1 MRPYANSTLRLP
13 SRLLAV
19 LILGASLAA
28 CGGESSETLLQKARE
43 SLQAGDRKAAI
54 IQLKSAIQEDD
65 KNAEARYALGKLYV
79 DMGDGA
85 SAEKELRR
93 ALELGLARER
103 ALVPLGHALLLQRE
117 FDKLLEEIPSRPNGQ
132 PAEVAALLALRA
144 EAQLGRQHLDDA
156 ALSYEAARRLD
167 PNSIEALRGLA
178 LVALARQQPDTA
190 LALANEAIATS
201 PARHEPWL
209 LKAGLLNAAGK
220 TDEAIRA
227 YQEALKRKPDDLVS
241 RLSLATLY
249 VRTRQFDAAQREID
263 AAHKIEPRALQLH
276 LVRGEL
282 HFAQQNFPAA
292 HDQLQQVLKV
302 APKLGQA
309 VLLMGATQ
317 YALGAF
323 EQAETHLTTVLD
335 AVPGSVYAR
344 TLLASV
350 YLKTRRPDRALDTLR
365 PLLTAEPPNP
375 AALALAGEA
384 YMLRQEPARAAEYLE
399 QAAKVAPQAAGVR
412 TELALS
418 RLAAG
423 DIDRGMVE
431 LEAAAGLAGSPAQT
445 DLALITAYLARRE
458 FDKALGAIAV
468 LEKKDP
474 KNPLVHNLRGGA
486 HLGKNDVPAARRA
499 FEQALALDA
508 TYYPAAANLAQL
520 DFRDKNPKAARARF
534 ESVLA
539 ADKASVPAM
548 MGLASLERA
557 AGNERA
563 MLDWVKRAAAADP
576 KALAPRSALVHYHLG
591 KNAPA
596 QALAAARE
604 AQTANPAAPE
614 AMELLG
620 IAQFAAGE
628 KDNAVVT
635 FTKLAE
641 MAPRAPG
648 VYLRLGAAQAAN
660 ERISDARRS
669 YARALELN
677 PDLAEAH
684 VGLVQLDLKEQLGAD
699 ALRRARQ
706 LQARQP
712 RSPLGHTLEGDILAS
727 QKDHAGAAAA
737 YLRAFDLDKTTLAL
751 IKLHASLH
759 AAGKG
764 ADAETRAAQWL
775 KARPQ
780 DYALRGYLADHYLR
794 TGQNPAAIAQYQAIV
809 QAAPDNTLAL
819 NNLAWLYQQEKDPR
833 ALATAERAYK
843 LSPDTPS
850 IADTLGW
857 IRVQQGDFRR
867 GVDLLQKALAATPDV
882 AEIRWHLAYAL
893 HKSGDNARA
902 RQELERLINSGLAFS
917 AETEARR
924 LLAELKAKGR

>member
-1 MRPYANSTLRLP
+1 MRPYANSTLRLS
-13 SRLLAV
+13 SRLLSV

-28 CGGESSETLLQKARE
+28 CGGESSETLLQKARQ
-43 SLQAGDRKAAI
+43 SLDAGDRKAAI
-54 IQLKSAIQEDD
+54 IQLKSAIQEDG

-79 DMGDGA
+79 DMGDGV

-132 PAEVAALLALRA
+132 PAEAAALLALRA
-144 EAQLGRQHLDDA
+144 EAQLGRRHLDDA
-156 ALSYEAARRLD
+156 ALGYEAARRLD

-178 LVALARQQPDTA
+178 LVALARQQPGAA
-190 LALANEAIATS
+190 LALVNEAIEKS

-209 LKAGLLNAAGK
+209 LKADLLNADGK

-227 YQEALKRKPDDLVS
+227 YQETLKRKPDDLIS
-241 RLSLATLY
+241 HLSLATLY
-249 VRTRQFDAAQREID
+249 VRTQQFDAAQRAID
-263 AAHKIEPRALQLH
+263 AAHKIEPGALQLG
-276 LVRGEL
+276 LVRGQL
-282 HFAQQNFPAA
+282 YFAQQKFPAA
-292 HDQLQQVLKV
+292 RDQLQQVLKV

-309 VLLMGATQ
+309 ILLMGATQ
-317 YALGAF
+317 YALGAL
-323 EQAETHLTTVLD
+323 EQAETHLATFLN
-335 AVPGSVYAR
+335 AVPDSVYAR

-384 YMLRQEPARAAEYLE
+384 YMQRQEPARAAEYLE
-399 QAAKVAPQAAGVR
+399 KAAKVAPQAAGVR

-458 FDKALGAIAV
+458 FDKALGAIAA

-486 HLGKNDVPAARRA
+486 YLGKNDVPAARRA

-508 TYYPAAANLAQL
+508 AYYPAAANLAQL

-548 MGLASLERA
+548 MGLAALERA
-557 AGNERA
+557 AGNEQA

-576 KALAPRSALVHYHLG
+576 KALAPRGALVHYHLG

-596 QALAAARE
+596 QALAVARE
-604 AQTANPAAPE
+604 AQAANPTAPE

-620 IAQFAAGE
+620 IAQLAAGE
-628 KDNAVVT
+628 KDNAIVT
-635 FTKLAE
+635 FSKLAE

-648 VYLRLGAAQAAN
+648 VHVRLAAAQAAN

-712 RSPLGHTLEGDILAS
+712 RSPLGHSLEGDILAS
-727 QKDHAGAAAA
+727 QKDPAGAAAA
-737 YLRAFDLDKTTLAL
+737 YLRAYDLDKTTLAL

-775 KARPQ
+775 KAQPQ
-780 DYALRGYLADHYLR
+780 DYALRSYLADHYLK
-794 TGQNPAAIAQYQAIV
+794 TGQNKPAIAQYQAIV
-809 QAAPDNTLAL
+809 QAAPDNALAL

-843 LSPDTPS
+843 LSPDAPS

-857 IRVQQGDFRR
+857 IQVQQGDARR
-867 GVDLLQKALAATPDV
+867 GLALLKQAHAKTPQHPGIHYHLAAALAKTGEPA
-882 AEIRWHLAYAL
+882 
-893 HKSGDNARA
+893 KART
-902 RQELERLINSGLAFS
+902 ELD
-917 AETEARR
+917 R
-924 LLAELKAKGR
+924 LLARGTPFPEEPDARALFEQLKR

>member
-1 MRPYANSTLRLP
+1 MPPRPLP
-13 SRLLAV
+13 HRRLLALV
-19 LILGASLAA
+19 LCASLAA
-28 CGGESSETLLQKARE
+28 CGGESSETLVKQAQQ
-43 SLQAGDRKAAI
+43 SLATGDRKAAI
-54 IQLKSAIQEDD
+54 IQLKSAIQEDA
-65 KNAEARYALGKLYV
+65 KNAEARFALGKLYV

-117 FDKLLEEIPSRPNGQ
+117 FDKLLEEIPSKPDGQ

-144 EAQLGRQHLDDA
+144 EAQLGRRHLDDA

-167 PNSIEALRGLA
+167 PTSVEALRGLA

-190 LALANEAIATS
+190 MALANEAIEKS

-209 LKAGLLNAAGK
+209 LKADLLNADGK
-220 TDEAIRA
+220 NDEAIRA

-241 RLSLATLY
+241 HLSLATLY

-263 AAHKIEPRALQLH
+263 ATHKIEPGALQLR
-276 LVRGEL
+276 LVRGQL
-282 HFAQQNFPAA
+282 YFAQQNFTAA
-292 HDQLQQVLKV
+292 RDQLQQVLKF
-302 APKLGQA
+302 APNLGQA

-323 EQAETHLTTVLD
+323 EQAETHLATFLD

-384 YMLRQEPARAAEYLE
+384 HMQRREPARAAEYLE
-399 QAAKVAPQAAGVR
+399 KAAKVAPQAAGVR

-508 TYYPAAANLAQL
+508 AYYPAAVNLAQL
-520 DFRDKNPKAARARF
+520 DLRDKNPKAARARF
-534 ESVLA
+534 EGVLA
-539 ADKASVPAM
+539 ADKTSVPAM
-548 MGLASLERA
+548 MGLATLERA

-563 MLDWVKRAAAADP
+563 MLDWINRAAAADP
-576 KALAPRSALVHYHLG
+576 KALAPRGALVHYHLG

-596 QALAAARE
+596 QALAVARE

-620 IAQFAAGE
+620 IAQLAAGE

-648 VYLRLGAAQAAN
+648 VQVRLAAAQATKGNLA
-660 ERISDARRS
+660 DARRA
-669 YARALELN
+669 YARALELD
-677 PDLAEAH
+677 PDLADAH
-684 VGLVQLDLKEQLGAD
+684 VGLIQLDLKEQLGAD

-712 RSPLGHTLEGDILAS
+712 RSPLGHILEGDILAS
-727 QKDHAGAAAA
+727 QKDYAGAAAA
-737 YLRAFDLDKTTLAL
+737 YLRAFDLDKTTPTL

-759 AAGKG
+759 AAGQG

-780 DYALRGYLADHYLR
+780 DYALRGYLADHYLKA
-794 TGQNPAAIAQYQAIV
+794 GQNQAAISQYQAIV
-809 QAAPDNTLAL
+809 QTAPDNVLAL

-843 LSPDTPS
+843 LSPEAPS

-857 IRVQQGDFRR
+857 IQVQQGDAKR
-867 GVDLLQKALAATPDV
+867 GLALLQQAYAKTPQHPGIHYHLAAALAKTG
-882 AEIRWHLAYAL
+882 ER
-893 HKSGDNARA
+893 ARA
-902 RQELERLINSGLAFS
+902 RTELD
-917 AETEARR
+917 R
-924 LLAELKAKGR
+924 LLARGTPFPEEPDARALFEQLKR

>member
-1 MRPYANSTLRLP
+1 MLPRPLP
-13 SRLLAV
+13 HRRLLALV
-19 LILGASLAA
+19 LCASLAA
-28 CGGESSETLLQKARE
+28 CGGESSEALLQKARQ
-43 SLQAGDRKAAI
+43 SLDAGDRKAAI
-54 IQLKSAIQEDD
+54 IQLKSAIQEDA

-93 ALELGLARER
+93 ALELGLARDK
-103 ALVPLGHALLLQRE
+103 ALAPLGHALLLQRE
-117 FDKLLEEIPSRPNGQ
+117 FDRLLEEIPEKPAGQ
-132 PAEVAALLALRA
+132 PAEAAALLALRA
-144 EAQLGRQHLDDA
+144 EAQLGRRQIDDA

-167 PNSIEALRGLA
+167 PNSVEALRGLA

-190 LALANEAIATS
+190 MTLANEAIEKS

-209 LKAGLLNAAGK
+209 LKADLLNAEGK
-220 TDEAIRA
+220 NDEAIRA

-241 RLSLATLY
+241 HLSLATLY
-249 VRTRQFDAAQREID
+249 VLTRQFDAAQREID
-263 AAHKIEPRALQLH
+263 AAHKIEPGALQLR
-276 LVRGEL
+276 LVRGQL
-282 HFAQQNFPAA
+282 YFAQQKFAA
-292 HDQLQQVLKV
+292 ARDQLQQVLKF

-323 EQAETHLTTVLD
+323 EQAETHLTTFLD
-335 AVPGSVYAR
+335 AAPGSAYAR

-384 YMLRQEPARAAEYLE
+384 HMQRREPARAAEYLE
-399 QAAKVAPQAAGVR
+399 KAAKVAPHAAGVR

-486 HLGKNDVPAARRA
+486 YLGKNDVPAARRA
-499 FEQALALDA
+499 FGQALALDA
-508 TYYPAAANLAQL
+508 GYYPAAANLAQL
-520 DFRDKNPKAARARF
+520 DMRDKNPKAARARF
-534 ESVLA
+534 EGVLA

-548 MGLASLERA
+548 MGLAALERA
-557 AGNERA
+557 AGNEQA

-576 KALAPRSALVHYHLG
+576 KALAPRGALVHYHLG

-596 QALAAARE
+596 QALAVARE

-620 IAQFAAGE
+620 IAQLAAGE

-641 MAPRAPG
+641 MAPHAAG
-648 VYLRLGAAQAAN
+648 VHVRLAAAQAAKG
-660 ERISDARRS
+660 SLTDARRS
-669 YARALELN
+669 YTRALELN
-677 PDLAEAH
+677 PDLADAH
-684 VGLVQLDLKEQLGAD
+684 VGLIQLDLKEQLGAD

-712 RSPLGHTLEGDILAS
+712 RSPLGHVLEGDILAS
-727 QKDHAGAAAA
+727 QKDPAGATAA
-737 YLRAFDLDKTTLAL
+737 YQRAFDLGKSTMVMM
-751 IKLHASLH
+751 KLHGSLY

-764 ADAETRAAQWL
+764 GEAEAKAAQWL
-775 KARPQ
+775 KDQPKDQAMRS
-780 DYALRGYLADHYLR
+780 YLADHYLKA
-794 TGQNPAAIAQYQAIV
+794 GHNQPAIAQYQAIL
-809 QAAPDNTLAL
+809 QAAPNDVVAL

-833 ALATAERAYK
+833 ARATAERAYQ

-857 IRVQQGDFRR
+857 IEVQQGDVKR
-867 GVDLLQKALAATPDV
+867 GIGLLQKALAAAPDT

-893 HKSGDNARA
+893 HKSGDDARA
-902 RQELERLINSGLAFS
+902 RQELERLINSGLAFG
-917 AETEARR
+917 AESEARR
-924 LLAELKAKGR
+924 LLADLKAKGR